1 MNYIYTLFVI
11 FLLIT
16 PYAVTKNATFIVSL
30 VKGFMFGGLYNK
42 DEYPEEEI
50 NEHTIQ
56 FCFFFITITILWE
69 TPQK

>member
-1 MNYIYTLFVI
+1 MNYLIMLFVV

-42 DEYPEEEI
+42 DEYPEDEI
-50 NEHTIQ
+50 SEHTVQ
-56 FCFFFITITILWE
+56 FCFMFITITMIWE
-69 TPQK
+69 TPLK